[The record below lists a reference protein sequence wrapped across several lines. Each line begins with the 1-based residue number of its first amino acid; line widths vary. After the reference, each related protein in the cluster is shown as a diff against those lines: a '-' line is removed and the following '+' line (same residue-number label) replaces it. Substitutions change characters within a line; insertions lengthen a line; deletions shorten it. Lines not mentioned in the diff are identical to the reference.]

1 MRRSLAIA
9 ALFAPSLL
17 SIGCGHASYE
27 ARLEATQGRI
37 KDEMTIDQVLSGHA
51 EGAFVEQNV
60 FLRPPQGLA
69 VAPQFLPIPL
79 VEGAFDIQASFVPP
93 GSGEQLATGPFQLH
107 VLARRQAEAGAEGQ
121 PEPSPVPRG
130 DFKADVLSV
139 LASVYG
145 AEVAEAPTEQVS
157 KTRWP
162 RSDPARSS
170 SFDRIK
176 MTDRNQ
182 HLVHVYFTHEESG
195 DAVYDVALIW
205 EFPGGEPPTSNANP
219 VDLTLGT
226 LAVGQ
231 RASRAFSGRPEGTG
245 AGADE
250 EGASAIAF

>member
-27 ARLEATQGRI
+27 ARLEATEGRI
-37 KDEMTIDQVLSGHA
+37 KDEITLNQVLAGHA
-51 EGAFVEQNV
+51 EGPFVEQNV

-69 VAPQFLPIPL
+69 VAPQFVPIPL
-79 VEGAFDIQASFVPP
+79 VEGAFDIQTSFVPP

-107 VLARRQAEAGAEGQ
+107 VLARRQAEEGQ
-121 PEPSPVPRG
+121 AEPSPVPRG

-170 SFDRIK
+170 TFDRIK

-226 LAVGQ
+226 FAVGQ
-231 RASRAFSGRPEGTG
+231 RASRAFSGRPEGP
-245 AGADE
+245 GADSDD
-250 EGASAIAF
+250 GGSAIAF